1 MDGMTQTY
9 FEVRDQALPQRAP
22 LARTVDYDAVMRAV
36 AWLQE
41 QFWVELDANGEG
53 GQHTRL
59 RLQVVELTP
68 GRPGLLRATAVA
80 SG

>member
-1 MDGMTQTY
+1 MTETY

-22 LARTVDYDAVMRAV
+22 LARRTDYDTAMRAV
-36 AWLQE
+36 AELHE
-41 QFWVELDANGEG
+41 QFWAQLEANGEG

-59 RLQVVELTP
+59 RLHVIEL
-68 GRPGLLRATAVA
+68 RPGQPALVRATAVA